1 MRPAVCRAWAG
12 HARPVE
18 VEKGRKEVG
27 RLAEQLAGNLPACQ
41 RASGAG
47 RGRSRS
53 GRPRGAQG
61 ARQTLGQDG
70 DAWCRVSPF
79 FGDYLAPSPGHILDK
94 SWTHLGRRR
103 DGEKP
108 EGCRRLG
115 VGRPPEKIR
124 GVGWGVLRPSI
135 VGGARVAVV
144 FNPRLYWQNLSGA
157 THTRNVSA
165 CRAKRGEKRYR
176 RARPKVGRS
185 G

>member
-1 MRPAVCRAWAG
+1 M
-12 HARPVE
+12 
-18 VEKGRKEVG
+18 EKGRKEVG
-27 RLAEQLAGNLPACQ
+27 RGAEQLAGNLPACQ

-61 ARQTLGQDG
+61 ARQILGHDG

-79 FGDYLAPSPGHILDK
+79 LGDHLAPSPEHILDK

-115 VGRPPEKIR
+115 VGRPPEKMR
-124 GVGWGVLRPSI
+124 GVGWGVLRQSI

-165 CRAKRGEKRYR
+165 CRAKRGEKRHR

>member
-1 MRPAVCRAWAG
+1 M
-12 HARPVE
+12 
-18 VEKGRKEVG
+18 EKGRKEVG

-61 ARQTLGQDG
+61 ARQTLVQDG

-115 VGRPPEKIR
+115 VGRPPRKKR

-157 THTRNVSA
+157 THTRNVLA

>member
-1 MRPAVCRAWAG
+1 M
-12 HARPVE
+12 
-18 VEKGRKEVG
+18 EKGRKEVG

-41 RASGAG
+41 RADGAG

-53 GRPRGAQG
+53 GRPRGAPG

-70 DAWCRVSPF
+70 DAWCRVSTF
-79 FGDYLAPSPGHILDK
+79 LGDYLAPSPGQILDA

-115 VGRPPEKIR
+115 VRRPPRKKR
-124 GVGWGVLRPSI
+124 GVSWGVLRPSI

-144 FNPRLYWQNLSGA
+144 FTGRTYWQNLSGA
-157 THTRNVSA
+157 THTRNISA

-176 RARPKVGRS
+176 RARPRRGRS